1 MNVTLTPD
9 EVRRAV
15 WVGVERQLEAR
26 RLNLP
31 DRHGFTGDGW
41 GEHIEGAAGELAVAK
56 LLGWELDATVNTF
69 KAGGDLGE
77 KVQVRT
83 RSEHW
88 MELIVRPDDRD
99 GDYFVLVTGRIPRF
113 RVRGWYPGGAA
124 KRPEWLQSHGGRP
137 PAFFVPQGKL
147 KRLKVPGR
155 RMGV

>member
-1 MNVTLTPD
+1 MNVTLTPA
-9 EVRRAV
+9 EVQHAIA
-15 WVGVERQLEAR
+15 VGVGRQLEAR

-31 DRHGFTGDGW
+31 DKHGFTGDGW

-56 LLGWELDATVNTF
+56 LLGWKWDATVNTF
-69 KAGGDLGE
+69 KAGGDLRD

-99 GDYFVLVTGRIPRF
+99 EDFFVLVTGRIPHF

-124 KRPEWLQSHGGRP
+124 KRQEWSQGHGGRP
-137 PAFFVPQGKL
+137 SAFFVPHGQL
-147 KRLKVPGR
+147 KRLKLTGR
-155 RMGV
+155 RVGV